1 MSKTDKKQ
9 RNKAKR
15 QAKRLAIKRRDSI
28 SPIKRLAEAKGD
40 VEYWM
45 SEDFEELG
53 QAQMFVYKRAAGL
66 SGVACFL
73 VDQGVVGLKDCW
85 VRMRIERSEFQEM
98 IDRSQER
105 GISMRPVAA
114 EQIRRM
120 VAGGIRW
127 AHENGMRLPKD
138 WAKPASFIGGVSD
151 WASADVSAFVK
162 EFTGHPEDLRQRLI
176 GEPFDTYIQRTDI
189 TFAFLADA
197 PFMDQQTGEYIEPE
211 ELSDEELESI
221 ANDIPTDELNALA
234 EQFVPSATALA
245 LETANWLKHRNET
258 PSSELFEAW
267 RSAMLAAML
276 SKAAMLD
283 APNDDVAQFGHDLL
297 ESMSARIEES
307 AVAQYDQAVEQVLE
321 HLQTDPLMMQNA
333 VLKYGMAH
341 ESAEKAE

>member
-105 GISMRPVAA
+105 GISMRRVLP

-176 GEPFDTYIQRTDI
+176 GE
-189 TFAFLADA
+189 
-197 PFMDQQTGEYIEPE
+197 
-211 ELSDEELESI
+211 S
-221 ANDIPTDELNALA
+221 
-234 EQFVPSATALA
+234 
-245 LETANWLKHRNET
+245 
-258 PSSELFEAW
+258 
-267 RSAMLAAML
+267 
-276 SKAAMLD
+276 
-283 APNDDVAQFGHDLL
+283 
-297 ESMSARIEES
+297 
-307 AVAQYDQAVEQVLE
+307 
-321 HLQTDPLMMQNA
+321 
-333 VLKYGMAH
+333 
-341 ESAEKAE
+341 

>member
-1 MSKTDKKQ
+1 
-9 RNKAKR
+9 
-15 QAKRLAIKRRDSI
+15 
-28 SPIKRLAEAKGD
+28 
-40 VEYWM
+40 
-45 SEDFEELG
+45 
-53 QAQMFVYKRAAGL
+53 
-66 SGVACFL
+66 
-73 VDQGVVGLKDCW
+73 
-85 VRMRIERSEFQEM
+85 
-98 IDRSQER
+98 
-105 GISMRPVAA
+105 
-114 EQIRRM
+114 
-120 VAGGIRW
+120 
-127 AHENGMRLPKD
+127 
-138 WAKPASFIGGVSD
+138 
-151 WASADVSAFVK
+151 
-162 EFTGHPEDLRQRLI
+162 
-176 GEPFDTYIQRTDI
+176 
-189 TFAFLADA
+189 
-197 PFMDQQTGEYIEPE
+197 
-211 ELSDEELESI
+211 
-221 ANDIPTDELNALA
+221 LNALA